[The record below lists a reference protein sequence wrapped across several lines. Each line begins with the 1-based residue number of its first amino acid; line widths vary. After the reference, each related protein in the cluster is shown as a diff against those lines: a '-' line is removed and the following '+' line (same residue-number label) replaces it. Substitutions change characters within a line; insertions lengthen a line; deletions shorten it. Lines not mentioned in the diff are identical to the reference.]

1 MSQMDADVRAH
12 MAHTMPGETVR
23 SVCPFCE
30 AVHEKS
36 FAMTRGTEK
45 PHLIMFRCF
54 RGTCDANGY
63 VVDKQGASMV
73 LSSEDIQPSIGE
85 LVEHGYC
92 TAKFLEDIGDKYN
105 LSLDYLRKQGV
116 RYGEGHALCM
126 PWRDEYGRQIG
137 WVEKRFDKAWYK
149 SHHDLVDYSA
159 GRLAFPL
166 IARSY
171 RAIPAHVVCILVES
185 LVDAYCLNE
194 YAAVAGQDTCAVALL
209 GADISGQDALRLAN
223 LFTRI
228 MVLLD
233 PDQWPK
239 GTQRVIRRFDGMPV
253 TVHGTTLSVDP
264 KDAHDSAL
272 EAVFERCREI
282 SCTKI

>member
-1 MSQMDADVRAH
+1 MSQMDADVRAQ

-54 RGTCDANGY
+54 RGTCGASGY

-73 LSSEDIQPSIGE
+73 LRHEDAEPSIGQ
-85 LVEHGYC
+85 LVEHEYC
-92 TAKFLEDIGDKYN
+92 TSDFLVDIAVKYN

-116 RYGEGHALCM
+116 RYGDGHALCM

-149 SHHDLVDYSA
+149 SHHDLADRDA

-171 RAIPAHVVCILVES
+171 HAVPSQTVCILVES
-185 LVDAYCLNE
+185 LVDAYCVNE
-194 YAAVAGQDTCAVALL
+194 YANFIGEGVYSVALL
-209 GADISGQDALRLAN
+209 GADLSGQDALRLVN
-223 LFTRI
+223 MFKHI

-239 GTQRVIRRFDGMPV
+239 GTQRVMERFRGMPV
-253 TVHGTTLSVDP
+253 NVRGTTLTVDP
-264 KDAHDSAL
+264 KDANYAAL
-272 EAVFERCREI
+272 ESVFERCREM
-282 SCTKI
+282 SCTRT